1 MSRNV
6 CLPNKPRRSASF
18 TGRRSLRR
26 PFWGC
31 VTLLHRE
38 SGVNSDTPTGFR
50 SLFIHLADS
59 DPFSGAMNSL
69 GAGGAQSPWL
79 VNGANAL
86 TFGLM
91 VVTATLTPVLI
102 RFLGVKWSLFFG
114 AAGYAPYAAALY
126 CNIVRSAL
134 LSSCL
139 QRSDPRSELWPVFRH
154 EMVRPG
160 WSCAV
165 WYFRWSFLGC
175 KSESAQSRSNN
186 LASSMRFAGRSRGS
200 IVLSR
205 TQKPGSSP
213 RLVDDVQGRRT
224 RFGRS
229 HQVSRSPS

>member
-1 MSRNV
+1 MSQNV

-26 PFWGC
+26 LFWGC
-31 VTLLHRE
+31 VTLLHQE
-38 SGVNSDTPTGFR
+38 SGVNPDMPTGSG
-50 SLFIHLADS
+50 SLSVHLADN

-134 LSSCL
+134 QPSCL
-139 QRSDPRSELWPVFRH
+139 Q
-154 EMVRPG
+154 
-160 WSCAV
+160 
-165 WYFRWSFLGC
+165 
-175 KSESAQSRSNN
+175 
-186 LASSMRFAGRSRGS
+186 
-200 IVLSR
+200 
-205 TQKPGSSP
+205 
-213 RLVDDVQGRRT
+213 
-224 RFGRS
+224 
-229 HQVSRSPS
+229 

>member
-6 CLPNKPRRSASF
+6 CLPNKPRRSAYF

-38 SGVNSDTPTGFR
+38 SGVNPDTPTGSR
-50 SLFIHLADS
+50 SLFVHLADS

-134 LSSCL
+134 QSSCL
-139 QRSDPRSELWPVFRH
+139 QRSDPRSTPWPVFRH
-154 EMVRPG
+154 EVVR
-160 WSCAV
+160 SSRCCAV
-165 WYFRWSFLGC
+165 WYLRWSVLGC
-175 KSESAQSRSNN
+175 KSGGCINSVED
-186 LASSMRFAGRSRGS
+186 LVSSMRYPGRSRSS
-200 IVLSR
+200 IVL
-205 TQKPGSSP
+205 P
-213 RLVDDVQGRRT
+213 
-224 RFGRS
+224 
-229 HQVSRSPS
+229 